1 MGFIF
6 NFTLQGIILLNQS
19 IIGFINRWDDTEIWD
34 DTQTWED

>member
-1 MGFIF
+1 MVLIF

-19 IIGFINRWDDTEIWD
+19 IIEFINKWDDTEIWD